1 VDIHPIKTE
10 TDYQTALAEIERL
23 FDAAP
28 NTPAGD
34 RLDVLATLVEAYEA
48 QHYSI
53 PAPDPI
59 DAITYHMESRGLSR
73 RDLEPYLGSRAR
85 VAEVLNRKRSL
96 SLDMIRR
103 LSTGLG
109 IAAEIL
115 IQPYALATRAP
126 NPGMQPT
133 RKKPRAADA

>member
-1 VDIHPIKTE
+1 MDIHPIKTE
-10 TDYQTALAEIERL
+10 ADYQTALAEIERL

-59 DAITYHMESRGLSR
+59 DAITYHMVSRGLSR
-73 RDLEPYLGSRAR
+73 RDLEPYLVQNQGTLLAMVSRLFPPLIKGGQGGFTGKAR
-85 VAEVLNRKRSL
+85 HAQRGF
-96 SLDMIRR
+96 LDMH
-103 LSTGLG
+103 
-109 IAAEIL
+109 
-115 IQPYALATRAP
+115 
-126 NPGMQPT
+126 
-133 RKKPRAADA
+133 